1 MDLREHFVIYIL
13 VILFSIDGYI
23 PLNCWLSCIFQ
34 IKLSEVVGTGKDNR
48 ILKEDILNYL
58 AKQTGAIL
66 PLSPKPEIIPP
77 SSKPELASDM
87 SKEKA
92 ERTVTPLSK
101 PVISAKDRT
110 MALSGKEAGRV
121 ILIACVKHL

>member
-1 MDLREHFVIYIL
+1 MFALIL
-13 VILFSIDGYI
+13 GKPCPFAITDAVFIALLACGLYLEFFSLLY
-23 PLNCWLSCIFQ
+23 IFQ

-77 SSKPELASDM
+77 SLKLEPGPAKL
-87 SKEKA
+87 KEKPSKIP
-92 ERTVTPLSK
+92 VYVSK
-101 PVISAKDRT
+101 PVVFSGKDKT
-110 MALSGKEAGRV
+110 EPLSGKEGKEIV
-121 ILIACVKHL
+121 

>member
-1 MDLREHFVIYIL
+1 M
-13 VILFSIDGYI
+13 
-23 PLNCWLSCIFQ
+23 NCWLSCVFQ

-66 PLSPKPEIIPP
+66 PLSPKPEIISP
-77 SSKPELASDM
+77 SSKPDLAEDV

-92 ERTVTPLSK
+92 ARIVTPLSK
-101 PVISAKDRT
+101 PVISAKDQT
-110 MALSGKEAGRV
+110 MALSGKEKKKV
-121 ILIACVKHL
+121 ILIAGVKHL